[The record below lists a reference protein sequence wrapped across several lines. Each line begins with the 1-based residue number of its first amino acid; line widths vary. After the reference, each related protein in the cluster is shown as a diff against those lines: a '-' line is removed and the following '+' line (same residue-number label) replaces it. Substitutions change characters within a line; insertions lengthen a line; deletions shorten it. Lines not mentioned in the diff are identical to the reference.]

1 MSKLAFYVYLI
12 LLILSQRDNDGGRG
26 AGRNNFVD
34 VQFTNPSNC
43 EKWTEMIGYEVHR
56 RHHTTSL
63 DLCPYYV
70 VSVMQLYFV

>member
-12 LLILSQRDNDGGRG
+12 LLILSQRDNDGGRD

-34 VQFTNPSNC
+34 IQFTNPSNC

-56 RHHTTSL
+56 YAAQSSL
-63 DLCPYYV
+63 LPLCLA
-70 VSVMQLYFV
+70 ML